1 MKTLQTMKIR
11 VSSIA
16 ILFTALILIGSA
28 AAEDRKKPEIGKKA
42 PDFTLVDATGKKH
55 TLSEYEDKFVVL
67 EWLNHDC
74 PFVVKHYATG
84 NMQML
89 QEKYRDKGVIW
100 FSIISSAPGK
110 QGYLEPDQ
118 AKVIT
123 REKNARPHAVL
134 LDPDGK
140 VGRAYDARVT
150 PHMYI
155 INPQGMLVYM
165 GAIDDRPTANHGD
178 VEGARNFV
186 SEALDLQLEGRE
198 VEVTMHQPYG
208 CTVKY

>member
-1 MKTLQTMKIR
+1 MKNQL
-11 VSSIA
+11 SSI
-16 ILFTALILIGSA
+16 LILLFGLLFIGNVL
-28 AAEDRKKPEIGKKA
+28 AEDRNRPEIGKKA
-42 PDFTLVDATGKKH
+42 PDFTLPDATGKKH
-55 TLSEYEDKFVVL
+55 TLSDYEDKFVVL

-89 QEKYRDKGVIW
+89 QEKYRDKGVVW

-110 QGYLEPDQ
+110 QGYLKPDQ
-118 AKVIT
+118 ARKIT
-123 REKNARPHAVL
+123 REKNAGPRAVL
-134 LDPDGK
+134 LDPDGH

-155 INPQGMLVYM
+155 INPQGQLVYM
-165 GAIDDRPTANHGD
+165 GAIDDRPTTNHDD
-178 VEGARNFV
+178 VEGARNFI
-186 SEALDLQLEGRE
+186 SEALDLLLDGRGIE
-198 VEVTMHQPYG
+198 INTYQPYG